1 MINSDAYSETK
12 QNSTMIETQYID
24 LFVEHRKTI
33 DSKSVEIL
41 NSRRDEAFEVFKKIG
56 LPNRKCEDFQYSD
69 VANQFA
75 TDYGINI
82 NRIPAKINPYEAYK
96 CNVQGITSSLYFLL
110 NDTFYKD
117 NLPQER
123 LSKGVFIGS
132 LVDFAEQYADVCKKH
147 YGKIAKLDKN
157 GVVAF
162 NTMFAQDGFVVYVP
176 DNVVLE
182 DPVQL
187 TNILRSANDLLVNRR
202 LLIILGK
209 NAQAKLL
216 SCDHTVSHSK
226 FLATQ
231 VTEIYADENAH
242 LEFYELEEN
251 SSQATRLA
259 STFVHQEKN
268 ATTLINNI
276 TLNCGFTRNNYN
288 VVLNGENS
296 EATVTGVVVADK
308 NQHVDN
314 FAFLDHAKAHCQST
328 QLFKYVLQDQSTGV
342 FCGRILVEKDAQKT
356 MAYQT
361 NNNLC
366 ASPDARMY
374 SKPQLEIYADDV
386 KCSHGLTTGQ
396 LDQEA
401 LFYLR
406 SRGISKEDATLML
419 MQAFAADVLKLIH
432 IDALRERLEDLLEK
446 RFKGE
451 EARCGNCEICK

>member
-1 MINSDAYSETK
+1 
-12 QNSTMIETQYID
+12 MIETQYID
-24 LFVEHRKTI
+24 LFTEHRKTI
-33 DSKSVEIL
+33 DSKSADVL
-41 NSRRDEAFEVFKKIG
+41 NTCRQEAFDVFTKIG
-56 LPNRKCEDFQYSD
+56 FPNSGVEAYQYSD
-69 VANQFA
+69 VANQFVP
-75 TDYGINI
+75 DFGLNI
-82 NRIPAKINPYEAYK
+82 NRLPINIDPYKAYK
-96 CNVQGITSSLYFLL
+96 CNVEGITSNLYFLL
-110 NDTFYKD
+110 NDIFHKENIPNYD
-117 NLPQER
+117 LP
-123 LSKGVFIGS
+123 KGVFVGS
-132 LVDFAEQYADVCKKH
+132 LKDFAEQYADVCAKH
-147 YGKIAKLDKN
+147 YGKVAQLENN

-162 NTMFAQDGFVVYVP
+162 NTMFAQDGFVLYVP

-182 DPVQL
+182 KPIQL
-187 TNILRSANDLLVNRR
+187 TNILIANADYLVNRR

-216 SCDHTVSHSK
+216 SCDHTVSNAK

-231 VTEIYADENAH
+231 VTEIYADENSH

-251 SSQATRLA
+251 SNQVTRLA

-268 ATTLINNI
+268 ATTLVNNI
-276 TLNCGFTRNNYN
+276 TLNCGYTRNNYN

-296 EATVTGVVVADK
+296 EATVGGVVVADK
-308 NQHVDN
+308 KQHVDN
-314 FAFLDHAKAHCQST
+314 FAFLDHAKPHCQST
-328 QLFKYVLQDQSTGV
+328 QLFKYVLQDEATGV

-366 ASPDARMY
+366 ASPNARMY

-396 LDQEA
+396 IDEEA

-406 SRGISKEDATLML
+406 ARGISKDDATLML

-432 IDALRERLEDLLEK
+432 IDALRERLEELLDK
-446 RFKGE
+446 RFRGE
-451 EARCGNCEICK
+451 EARCGNCDICK